1 VEGLG
6 QRLDTV
12 KSDRH
17 KNKKAAQKNLVIYSS
32 IMTAK
37 VTANKQLIEVNLPC
51 SLKEFIEKC
60 DLLTGSV
67 VVELNGLAI
76 SPSEF
81 STKEIQDGDQL
92 EIVNIVAG
100 G

>member
-6 QRLDTV
+6 QRPDAV
-12 KSDRH
+12 ESS
-17 KNKKAAQKNLVIYSS
+17 QKNLVIYFN

-51 SLKEFIEKC
+51 TLKEFIEKRE
-60 DLLTGSV
+60 LRARSV
-67 VVELNGLAI
+67 VVELNGSAI

>member
-1 VEGLG
+1 MEGLG
-6 QRLDTV
+6 QRPDAV
-12 KSDRH
+12 ESS
-17 KNKKAAQKNLVIYSS
+17 QKNLVIYSS

-51 SLKEFIEKC
+51 TLKEFIEKRE
-60 DLLTGSV
+60 LRARSV
-67 VVELNGLAI
+67 VVELNGSAI

-81 STKEIQDGDQL
+81 SAKEIQDGDQL

>member
-1 VEGLG
+1 MEGLG

-51 SLKEFIEKC
+51 TLKEFIEKRE
-60 DLLTGSV
+60 LRARSV
-67 VVELNGLAI
+67 VVELNGSAI

-81 STKEIQDGDQL
+81 SAKEIQDGDQL

>member
-1 VEGLG
+1 MEGLG
-6 QRLDTV
+6 QRPDAV
-12 KSDRH
+12 ESS
-17 KNKKAAQKNLVIYSS
+17 QKNLVIYFN

-60 DLLTGSV
+60 ELRAGSV

-81 STKEIQDGDQL
+81 STKEIQAGDQL

>member
-1 VEGLG
+1 MEGLG
-6 QRLDTV
+6 QRPDAV
-12 KSDRH
+12 ESS
-17 KNKKAAQKNLVIYSS
+17 QKNLVIYFN

-51 SLKEFIEKC
+51 SLKEFIEKRE
-60 DLLTGSV
+60 LRARSV
-67 VVELNGLAI
+67 VVELNGSAI

-81 STKEIQDGDQL
+81 SAKEIQDGDQL

>member
-1 VEGLG
+1 MEGLG
-6 QRLDTV
+6 QRPDAV
-12 KSDRH
+12 ESS
-17 KNKKAAQKNLVIYSS
+17 QKNLVIYFN

-51 SLKEFIEKC
+51 TLKEFIEKRE
-60 DLLTGSV
+60 LRARSV
-67 VVELNGLAI
+67 VVELNGSAI